1 LQGRESER
9 DRGQRP
15 KKSAHLRSSSTTA
28 GGAAKAAAAAGGAA
42 AAAAA
47 GGAAAAQVSVLLSSF
62 LSYEASCKLSFDD
75 RCRFCF
81 LLSVPMKQ
89 AAS

>member
-1 LQGRESER
+1 LRQQHQTLVYRAAESS
-9 DRGQRP
+9 P
-15 KKSAHLRSSSTTA
+15 LSLRSSSTTA
-28 GGAAKAAAAAGGAA
+28 GGAAKAAAAGGGAA

>member
-1 LQGRESER
+1 MKIIAGEREREGE
-9 DRGQRP
+9 RGQRP
-15 KKSAHLRSSSTTA
+15 KKSAHLRSSPTTA
-28 GGAAKAAAAAGGAA
+28 GGAAKAAAAGR
-42 AAAAA
+42 
-47 GGAAAAQVSVLLSSF
+47 GAAAAQVSVLLSSF

-81 LLSVPMKQ
+81 LLSLPLKQ

>member
-1 LQGRESER
+1 MKESGVKIIAGERERE
-9 DRGQRP
+9 GGGGGRP

-28 GGAAKAAAAAGGAA
+28 GGAAKAAAAG
-42 AAAAA
+42 

-62 LSYEASCKLSFDD
+62 PSYEASCKLSFDD

-81 LLSVPMKQ
+81 LLSLPMKQ